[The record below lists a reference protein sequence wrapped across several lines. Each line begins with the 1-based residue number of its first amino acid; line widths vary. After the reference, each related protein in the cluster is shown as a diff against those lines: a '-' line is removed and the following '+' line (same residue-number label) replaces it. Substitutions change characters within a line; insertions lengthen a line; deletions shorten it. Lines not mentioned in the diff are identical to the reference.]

1 VNPLYAPWFQG
12 VFDVGRKGLF
22 KKDKKEQYESQV
34 HFTPGKE

>member
-1 VNPLYAPWFQG
+1 MHHGFRGCLMLG
-12 VFDVGRKGLF
+12 GRDYL